1 MTGAYGEPSP
11 KRRRLAAGQNA
22 AQQHSSSCSDTNGFV
37 QQCLPGHRP
46 SSFFPSPSTPFA
58 GQTTRFQF
66 QQTTDSA
73 SWPHTFATEPASYGS
88 FAAPQ
93 LWGRAPNTQDQ
104 ADGVWMPY
112 FAPIHVPYPDH
123 VWHNPTTIL
132 PMLNPFNSQGFPPM
146 PIQNNAAIPMEIA
159 TTPYA
164 NAPVTYHESPSPE
177 CKYEIVPS
185 DGVAKSCLETK
196 DTNPVED
203 IVCFGTIP
211 RINTKCHRSGRSGFP
226 KNFAV
231 ELVSWDRFSSTE
243 REFGVRGRIPP
254 ENGQMIQGLL
264 EEPTV
269 ELEVSCSI
277 DGPNTSA
284 SSDRSITQVS
294 CSLAI
299 TVYGPF
305 GLFDD
310 IGTWLQDYRVH
321 LQDPVDVERQ
331 GVKYCNP
338 HRLSVEDINSCP
350 LVSTCVFQNS
360 KLSRLQEIENRPDF
374 LDILSSHADLEE
386 ASQPKAVR
394 TSLQKHQRQA
404 LTFMLNR
411 EKGWIFDKDGDIWMV
426 RETHAG
432 LQFINK
438 VSGTVHFEEPPVF
451 RGGIVADPMGL
462 GKTLTMIALAAT
474 DLESAQHGEFPMIE
488 RSIENRDNG
497 VTLIIVPPP
506 LLGTWQEQLFEHLF
520 EGKMSLRLHYGKE
533 KLVDPKDLEG
543 VAIVLTTYHTVSAD
557 FKSKGRDKVSSVLF
571 STQWRRVVLDEA
583 HFIRNE
589 NRQMSR
595 AICDLQSSV
604 RWAVTGTPIQNHLD
618 DLSALLKFIRA
629 YPYHQP
635 KQFKAD
641 ISTPWKLG
649 EEEKAINRLKY
660 LSASLVLRRPKTTIS
675 LPPRR
680 DSQCPIEFSPEERK
694 AYQEVRNRAI
704 TKIEEALQPSPNT
717 SCGTS
722 YVNVLQQIES
732 LRLICNLGLNYR
744 SRHDNDEKR
753 PREDWTSMAQSTFNT
768 RRELDPI
775 SCLHCSSDI
784 GLAESLLDFADGKRE
799 GRFFRCLKFCC
810 GECVQKLFRLR
821 QEVTCGHRPP
831 CPGATV
837 SLESKAIEVSGSLET
852 ARLETGVELPSKL
865 QALVTDIKSLP
876 ITTKCVVFSTWRL
889 TLDLVEAGLN
899 QHSIANVRFD
909 GKVPQKERQNV
920 VDRFKN
926 DQDTRVMLLTLSCG
940 AVGNPT
946 LEEQALARIHRIGQ
960 TKEVST
966 IRFYIRDSFEEQ
978 VMKLQTKKKQLAGLL
993 LAPHDG
999 GDADEN
1005 LGGLHNLRS
1014 LL

>member
-1 MTGAYGEPSP
+1 MPS
-11 KRRRLAAGQNA
+11 QN
-22 AQQHSSSCSDTNGFV
+22 
-37 QQCLPGHRP
+37 
-46 SSFFPSPSTPFA
+46 SF
-58 GQTTRFQF
+58 
-66 QQTTDSA
+66 
-73 SWPHTFATEPASYGS
+73 
-88 FAAPQ
+88 
-93 LWGRAPNTQDQ
+93 
-104 ADGVWMPY
+104 
-112 FAPIHVPYPDH
+112 PI
-123 VWHNPTTIL
+123 PT
-132 PMLNPFNSQGFPPM
+132 
-146 PIQNNAAIPMEIA
+146 EIA
-159 TTPYA
+159 TISHA
-164 NAPVTYHESPSPE
+164 AAPVAHHGSSSPRRM
-177 CKYEIVPS
+177 YDIVPS
-185 DGVAKSCLETK
+185 DSEAKLSPET
-196 DTNPVED
+196 ED
-203 IVCFGTIP
+203 MSSMEELVCFGTIP
-211 RINTKCHRSGRSGFP
+211 RIHTKCHRSGRSDFP

-243 REFGVRGRIPP
+243 TELGVRGRIPP

-264 EEPTV
+264 EEPSV
-269 ELEVSCSI
+269 ELEVSCNI
-277 DGPNTSA
+277 EGPNTSA

-299 TVYGPF
+299 TVYGFF

-310 IGTWLQDYRVH
+310 IGSWLQDYRVH
-321 LQDPVDVERQ
+321 LQDPVDVERP

-338 HRLSVEDINSCP
+338 HRLSVEDISSCP

-360 KLSRLQEIENRPDF
+360 KLNRLQEIDNRPDF

-386 ASQPKAVR
+386 ASQPRAVR
-394 TSLQKHQRQA
+394 TSLQRHQKQA

-411 EKGWIFDKDGDIWMV
+411 EKSWTFDKDGDIWEV
-426 RETHAG
+426 RETYAG

-474 DLESAQHGEFPMIE
+474 DLESVQHGEFPMIDN
-488 RSIENRDNG
+488 SIEHRDNG

-520 EGKMSLRLHYGKE
+520 EGKMSLRLHYGKA
-533 KLVDPKDLEG
+533 KLVDPKDLQG

-557 FKSKGRDKVSSVLF
+557 FKNKGRDKESSVLF

-604 RWAVTGTPIQNHLD
+604 HWAVTGTPIQNHLD

-649 EEEKAINRLKY
+649 EEEKAINRLKL

-694 AYQEVRNRAI
+694 AYEEVRNRAI
-704 TKIEEALQPSPNT
+704 TKIEEALQPGPNT
-717 SCGTS
+717 SS
-722 YVNVLQQIES
+722 N
-732 LRLICNLGLNYR
+732 
-744 SRHDNDEKR
+744 EK
-753 PREDWTSMAQSTFNT
+753 DVS
-768 RRELDPI
+768 
-775 SCLHCSSDI
+775 
-784 GLAESLLDFADGKRE
+784 FAASN
-799 GRFFRCLKFCC
+799 FAA
-810 GECVQKLFRLR
+810 
-821 QEVTCGHRPP
+821 
-831 CPGATV
+831 AT
-837 SLESKAIEVSGSLET
+837 IEVSGSLES
-852 ARLETGVELPSKL
+852 ARLETGIELPSKL

-940 AVGNPT
+940 AVGLTLTVASRAYLLEPHWNPT